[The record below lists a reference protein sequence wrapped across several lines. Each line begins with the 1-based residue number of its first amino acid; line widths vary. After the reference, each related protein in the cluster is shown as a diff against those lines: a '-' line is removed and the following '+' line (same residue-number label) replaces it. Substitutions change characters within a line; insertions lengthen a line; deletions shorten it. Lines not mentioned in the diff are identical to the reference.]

1 MKCFTVQVS
10 PSETYTEGANEIQ
23 YFIKQALKLQEIC
36 ITYIKGNNLKL
47 NGYQSIPGEGKYEEN
62 IDVKRKNENKPKEMG
77 VNREKSNVTQMRK
90 IVEMMATRL
99 SQPLLAESLEDPL
112 KYSILTVADEVVAG
126 ELLKVSAPEV
136 MV

>member
-1 MKCFTVQVS
+1 
-10 PSETYTEGANEIQ
+10 
-23 YFIKQALKLQEIC
+23 
-36 ITYIKGNNLKL
+36 
-47 NGYQSIPGEGKYEEN
+47 
-62 IDVKRKNENKPKEMG
+62 MG

-126 ELLKVSAPEV
+126 ELLEVSAPEV